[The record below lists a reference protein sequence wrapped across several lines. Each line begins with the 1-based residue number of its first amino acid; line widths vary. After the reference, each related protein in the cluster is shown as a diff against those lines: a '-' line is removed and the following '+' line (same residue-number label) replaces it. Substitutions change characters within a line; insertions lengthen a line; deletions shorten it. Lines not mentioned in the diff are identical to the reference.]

1 MNNTAMISGLVLAAA
16 VLAGPVVPASA
27 EAEDPASR
35 CLAIA
40 GLPDAGAPP
49 GAGAQAA
56 YLAALAEARPY
67 CAEAAAQGDGP
78 ALYHLAMALAR
89 EGAHAR
95 AVEALQQAAG
105 AGVAAALTRLGD
117 YANFGTG
124 PVAEDHAQAV
134 AYYRAAAEQG
144 DLAAVTSLAFMHRY
158 GRGVQ
163 RDPARMV
170 ALMADA
176 AEGGYHFAQYR
187 LAQVYRRGDGIPGG
201 ADAAMGIPDG
211 GAAARLY
218 RMAALQGN
226 GFAALE
232 LAELY
237 ADDRFGV
244 AADDTEQARWLTMAA
259 EAGQAQALAMLGVL
273 HEQGRGVAQ
282 DPRRAAELYIAALE
296 SGVRFDVL
304 RLSAQSGP
312 PRWERATAM
321 AFQEMLRDMG
331 HYRGAID
338 GIVGGGTAAAAGAVT
353 GE

>member
-1 MNNTAMISGLVLAAA
+1 MNNTAMISGMVLAAA
-16 VLAGPVVPASA
+16 VFAGPVSPASA
-27 EAEDPASR
+27 EAEGPAAR

-56 YLAALAEARPY
+56 YLAALAEARPH

-78 ALYHLAMALAR
+78 ALYHLAMVLAR
-89 EGAHAR
+89 DGAHAQ
-95 AVEALQQAAG
+95 AVEALQRAAE

-134 AYYRAAAEQG
+134 AYYRAAAELG
-144 DLAAVTSLAFMHRY
+144 DLAAVTSLGFMHRY

-163 RDPARMV
+163 RDAARMV
-170 ALMADA
+170 ALMQEA

-201 ADAAMGIPDG
+201 ADAALGIPDG
-211 GAAARLY
+211 GEAARLY

-244 AADDTEQARWLTMAA
+244 AANDAEQARWLTMAA
-259 EAGQAQALAMLGVL
+259 EAGQAQALAMLGD
-273 HEQGRGVAQ
+273 GRQSFISRRLKAGSASMPFACPHRVARP
-282 DPRRAAELYIAALE
+282 D
-296 SGVRFDVL
+296 G
-304 RLSAQSGP
+304 SAP
-312 PRWERATAM
+312 PPWHFSRCCATW
-321 AFQEMLRDMG
+321 G
-331 HYRGAID
+331 T
-338 GIVGGGTAAAAGAVT
+338 IVARSTGSSGAVRPPLHVP
-353 GE
+353 